1 MTSIRILLGFTF
13 LAQFLFGQL
22 SPDQLARIEKLESQL
37 LAPCCWVEPIGQHRS
52 DVALKMR
59 EEVREM
65 VAAGQTDR
73 EILDH
78 YKQEYGPRVLVEP
91 EGNLWWW
98 MNVVPVLVL
107 GIGLLVAIYVL
118 RRWKSSEP
126 AESPLDA

>member
-1 MTSIRILLGFTF
+1 MIRIRILLGFTV
-13 LAQFLFGQL
+13 LAQLVFGQF
-22 SPDQLARIEKLESQL
+22 SADQLARIEKLESQL
-37 LAPCCWVEPIGQHRS
+37 LAPCCWIEPIGQHRS

-65 VAAGQTDR
+65 VAGGRTDR

-78 YKQEYGPRVLVEP
+78 YKQQYGERILVEP

-107 GIGLLVAIYVL
+107 GIGLLVAVYVL
-118 RRWKSSEP
+118 RRWKSSQP
-126 AESPLDA
+126 AESY